1 LTNRRR
7 PQCRLF
13 APILRRRNKIENG
26 RKFFIEIDDFHVG
39 ALQSKDYVRAAT
51 LYKRTVFLSAL
62 SRTMRKNKKY
72 AIFRTMTFSDRQ
84 NRKSYGMLRMSRA
97 IGRAIDAGTPAEQDR
112 AIRWVAAWGLIGGI
126 RSDTVRLRNPEL
138 LRTDMAPADATECDA
153 GYGGGVPPSSMQG
166 HTGQLAES
174 AHSA

>member
-7 PQCRLF
+7 PQCRHF
-13 APILRRRNKIENG
+13 APKLRERNKFENG
-26 RKFFIEIDDFHVG
+26 RKSFTEIQRFHVG
-39 ALQSKDYVRAAT
+39 VCESKEHVRATT
-51 LYKRTVFLSAL
+51 LYKRPVFLSEL
-62 SRTMRKNKKY
+62 SRTMRKNTKN
-72 AIFRTMTFSDRQ
+72 AILLPMTFPDRQ

-97 IGRAIDAGTPAEQDR
+97 IGRAIGAGTPAEQDR

-138 LRTDMAPADATECDA
+138 LRTDMAPADAIEFDA
-153 GYGGGVPPSSMQG
+153 GHSGGVPPSSMQAR
-166 HTGQLAES
+166 TGKLAES

>member
-1 LTNRRR
+1 M
-7 PQCRLF
+7 
-13 APILRRRNKIENG
+13 
-26 RKFFIEIDDFHVG
+26 
-39 ALQSKDYVRAAT
+39 
-51 LYKRTVFLSAL
+51 RTD
-62 SRTMRKNKKY
+62 TKY

-97 IGRAIDAGTPAEQDR
+97 IGRAIDARTPAEQDR

-138 LRTDMAPADATECDA
+138 LRTDTAPADATEFDA
-153 GYGGGVPPSSMQG
+153 RYSGRQP
-166 HTGQLAES
+166 AES